1 MKITLINYTENLPDI
16 LHATFLDMLRR
27 NASRIILYENN
38 TLFYEP
44 FAWRSITW

>member
-1 MKITLINYTENLPDI
+1 MKITLNNYTENLPEI
-16 LHATFLDMLRR
+16 LHSIFLDMMHH

-44 FAWRSITW
+44 FA